1 MTAIRMWI
9 PEATR
14 MTIRYLLPLL
24 LAVAALPAP
33 AEVPKQPRAPG
44 IESSGYVWNEAK
56 GEKVEILKLKGD
68 VAQGRVAYEVCQ
80 GCHKPTGAGLSDG
93 TYPQLAG
100 QHSTVLIKQMTDIR
114 DGSRDNPKMFPFAG
128 KHIVTLQ
135 EIADIAAYLEQL
147 EVPKD
152 NGKGPGTAVDQGKAI
167 FGKECVACHGGQ
179 GQGDARKF
187 YPMVA
192 AQHYLY
198 MLRQME
204 QIKDGKRRNAH
215 PKMVKV
221 IKTHSQAELQA
232 LADYM
237 SRLPAPPR
245 PKPAA
250 KPAK

>member
-1 MTAIRMWI
+1 MPRTGPWI

-14 MTIRYLLPLL
+14 NMKPLL
-24 LAVAALPAP
+24 FSLLLVASAIPAH

-44 IESSGYVWNEAK
+44 IESSGYVWNEQT
-56 GEKVEILKLKGD
+56 GEKVEILKLKGN
-68 VAQGRVAYEVCQ
+68 VERGRVAYEVCQ
-80 GCHKPTGAGLSDG
+80 GCHKPSGAGLSDG

-100 QHSTVLIKQMTDIR
+100 QHATVLIKQMTDIR

-128 KHIVTLQ
+128 KHIVNIQ

-152 NGKGPGTAVDQGKAI
+152 NGKGPGTNLDKGKAI
-167 FGKECVACHGGQ
+167 FRKECATCHGEQ
-179 GQGDARKF
+179 GQGNGRKF

-192 AQHYLY
+192 SQHYLY
-198 MLRQME
+198 MARQME

-221 IKTHSQAELQA
+221 IKTHSDAELQA

-237 SRLPAPPR
+237 SRLAAPQR
-245 PKPAA
+245 A
-250 KPAK
+250 KSAK

>member
-1 MTAIRMWI
+1 MMTRF
-9 PEATR
+9 
-14 MTIRYLLPLL
+14 LLPMV
-24 LAVAALPAP
+24 LAAAAMSAF
-33 AEVPKQPRAPG
+33 AEVPRQPRAPG
-44 IESSGYVWNEAK
+44 IESRGYIWNERT

-68 VAQGRVAYEVCQ
+68 PGTGRVAYEVCQ
-80 GCHKPTGAGLSDG
+80 GCHKPNGAGLSDG

-100 QHSTVLIKQMTDIR
+100 QHATVLVKQMADIR
-114 DGSRDNPKMFPFAG
+114 EGSRDNPKMFPFAG
-128 KHIVTLQ
+128 KHIVSTQ
-135 EIADIAAYLEQL
+135 EIADIAVYLEQL
-147 EVPKD
+147 EVPED
-152 NGKGPGTAVDQGKAI
+152 NGKGPGTAIDLGRAI
-167 FGKECVACHGGQ
+167 FRKECATCHGDK

-204 QIKDGKRRNAH
+204 QIKEGNRRNAH

-221 IKTHSQAELQA
+221 IKTHSDAELQA

-237 SRLPAPPR
+237 SRLPAPQRAR
-245 PKPAA
+245 PAV

>member
-1 MTAIRMWI
+1 MK
-9 PEATR
+9 
-14 MTIRYLLPLL
+14 PLL
-24 LAVAALPAP
+24 LSLLLAISSLPVF

-44 IESSGYVWNEAK
+44 IESTGYVWNDQT
-56 GEKVEILKLKGD
+56 GEKVEILKLRGD
-68 VAQGRVAYEVCQ
+68 AARGRVAYEVCQ
-80 GCHKPTGAGLSDG
+80 GCHKSSGAGLSDG

-100 QHSTVLIKQMTDIR
+100 QHATVLIKQMTDIR

-128 KHIVTLQ
+128 KHIVTIQ
-135 EIADIAAYLEQL
+135 EIADIAAFLEQL
-147 EVPKD
+147 EIPGD
-152 NGKGPGTAVDQGKAI
+152 NGKGSGTALAQGKAI
-167 FGKECVACHGGQ
+167 FRKECSSCHGEHGQ
-179 GQGDARKF
+179 GNGQKF

-221 IKTHSQAELQA
+221 IKTHSEAELQA

-237 SRLPAPPR
+237 SRLPAPSR
-245 PKPAA
+245 A
-250 KPAK
+250 KPVAKPGK

>member
-1 MTAIRMWI
+1 ML
-9 PEATR
+9 TR
-14 MTIRYLLPLL
+14 FLLLL
-24 LAVAALPAP
+24 LAAVAMPVR

-44 IESSGYVWNEAK
+44 IESTGYVWNEQT

-68 VAQGRVAYEVCQ
+68 AGRGKVAYEVCQ
-80 GCHKPTGAGLSDG
+80 GCHKPSGSGLPDG

-100 QHSTVLIKQMTDIR
+100 QHATVLIKQMTDIR

-128 KHIVTLQ
+128 KHIVNIQ
-135 EIADIAAYLEQL
+135 EIADIATYLEQL

-152 NGKGPGTAVDQGKAI
+152 NGKGPGTNLDKGKAL
-167 FGKECVACHGGQ
+167 FLKECGTCHGEQ
-179 GQGDARKF
+179 GQGNGRKF

-192 AQHYLY
+192 SQHYLY

-221 IKTHSQAELQA
+221 IKVHSEPELQA

-237 SRLPAPPR
+237 SRLSAPQR
-245 PKPAA
+245 GKPAA